1 MPSGNLSFI
10 FCFKKRGQKL
20 RMHRNKRN
28 TFRNEDLI
36 GSFEKC
42 STNRFYSDRVN
53 NSSGLNQ

>member
-20 RMHRNKRN
+20 RMKRNKRN
-28 TFRNEDLI
+28 TFRNKDLI